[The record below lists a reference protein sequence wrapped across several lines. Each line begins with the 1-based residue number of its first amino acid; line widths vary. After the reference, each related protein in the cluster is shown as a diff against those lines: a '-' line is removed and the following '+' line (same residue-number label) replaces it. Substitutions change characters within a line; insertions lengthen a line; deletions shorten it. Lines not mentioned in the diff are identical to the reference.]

1 MGPGQAGPEVQV
13 GGTAVGMRMIGP
25 MPMAVAMFVGMGVLP
40 LMHMGMVM
48 DAAVG
53 VNMGMAVGGRRR
65 VAPVRVLVPRLVLV
79 VMGVAM
85 NRAIFMNMGM
95 GMTLAFDP
103 DLAGA
108 AAANGTHRKFLLNPF
123 RDRQHRPGPTI
134 RSRFP

>member
-1 MGPGQAGPEVQV
+1 MGPGRAGTEVQV
-13 GGTAVGMRMIGP
+13 GGKAVGMRMIGP
-25 MPMAVAMFVGMGVLP
+25 MPMAVTMFVGMGMLP
-40 LMHMGMVM
+40 LMHVGM
-48 DAAVG
+48 D
-53 VNMGMAVGGRRR
+53 MGMAVGRRRR

-95 GMTLAFDP
+95 GMALAFDP

-123 RDRQHRPGPTI
+123 RGR
-134 RSRFP
+134 